1 MNPDAFLRALWT
13 DTPPGRIQLWR
24 LRDKRTIY
32 PASLTAADAV
42 AAGQTDIYTCVAL
55 TSEGRAQN
63 HVGRPA
69 AGDAL
74 ALAGMWLDID
84 IAGEGKTGGVP
95 DITAALGVARLHAE
109 PTVLIHTGHGIHAW
123 HVFEQPWAFTS
134 EDDQAAGARMAAQW
148 QQLHRQE
155 IAGRGWTLDA
165 THDLARLMRLPG
177 TFNGKHGE
185 KAPVDALEHRGPRHA
200 QPVLA
205 GLCAD
210 VQVNTT
216 AAAATASLERV
227 MVKPGSPIDQ
237 ETLDVLLEDVELYC
251 TFNHLPPRPGWSLSQ
266 YDLSLAS
273 QMAGAGITDDQLIAN
288 MIAAHRAHH
297 GEHSKTWRRATS
309 DGRSYA
315 ELTIAKARAPKQVAA

>member
-1 MNPDAFLRALWT
+1 MNAETFLRGLWT
-13 DTPPGRIQLWR
+13 ETPPGRVQLWR
-24 LRDKRTIY
+24 LLDKRAIY
-32 PASLTAADAV
+32 PMSIV
-42 AAGQTDIYTCVAL
+42 AAGAVANHQTDIYTCVAL

-63 HVGRPA
+63 RRGRPA

-84 IAGEGKTGGVP
+84 ITGPDKPAGVP
-95 DITAALGVARLHAE
+95 TLADALDVASLIAT

-185 KAPVDALEHRGPRHA
+185 KVPVDALEHRGPRHA

-205 GLCAD
+205 SLCAD

-216 AAAATASLERV
+216 TAAAASLERV